1 MATAVAS
8 KSSSICSMRVVIGV
22 CLILCLIQVCMIFLQ
37 EQKTSTDRDQDDSA
51 QRPVIIGPM
60 TVANNSKLSTLIVAL
75 QDEVDTSMNSKGDPS
90 MDEFIPIPPLNQT
103 INANLSHP
111 HAGARFQN
119 GSLGYIADPTALR
132 KSISEDLSYFDRI
145 THLHARYRKGS
156 FSQDINLTSDHICN
170 LGPGRSLEDEGGFK
184 LLTEKIVVSEPVDA
198 SPRILCSIYT
208 YRKMRDLA
216 RIQALSWGYQCD
228 GFLAFSTETIPELGM
243 LEILHQG
250 EESYQNMWQKVRSI
264 WAYISDHYLEEYD
277 WFHLGGDDMYL
288 IVNNMRRF
296 LKGVDRRKVDPN
308 EPVFLGSLVK
318 QNSIRHD
325 FVVAGAPGY
334 SMNRAALRKFA
345 RQGLPKCSTT
355 HAVSH
360 EDRLI
365 SKCFSGLGIMP
376 GDTRDYETGEPQYH
390 DCGPNHL
397 YTFRTGHNPSFH
409 SKIAIHWENF
419 THPSQPNQV
428 VGPKHGLE
436 AAAKYSVA
444 FHDIYHP
451 VYVVRMH
458 VILFP
463 KTCPATSVLGRALR
477 LYGIVA

>member
-1 MATAVAS
+1 
-8 KSSSICSMRVVIGV
+8 
-22 CLILCLIQVCMIFLQ
+22 MIFLQ
-37 EQKTSTDRDQDDSA
+37 EQKTSTERDRHDSA
-51 QRPVIIGPM
+51 LYPM
-60 TVANNSKLSTLIVAL
+60 VTVTTATTTNNSKLPMVILV
-75 QDEVDTSMNSKGDPS
+75 QDVVDASENSKGDPS
-90 MDEFIPIPPLNQT
+90 IEEFIPIPPLNQT
-103 INANLSHP
+103 TNANLPHP

-132 KSISEDLSYFDRI
+132 KSVSEDLSYFDRI

-156 FSQDINLTSDHICN
+156 FSQDINLTSDHVCN

-228 GFLAFSTETIPELGM
+228 GFLAFSTETIPELGI

-288 IVNNMRRF
+288 IVNNLRRF
-296 LKGVDRRKVDPN
+296 LKDVDGRKGDSN
-308 EPVFLGSLVK
+308 EPIFLGSLVK
-318 QNSIRHD
+318 QNEKKHD

-345 RQGLPKCSTT
+345 QHGLPRCSIT

-365 SKCFSGLGIMP
+365 SKCFSGLGVMP

-451 VYVVRMH
+451 VYVARMH

-463 KTCPATSVLGRALR
+463 KTCPATSLLGRALR
-477 LYGIVA
+477 MYGIAA